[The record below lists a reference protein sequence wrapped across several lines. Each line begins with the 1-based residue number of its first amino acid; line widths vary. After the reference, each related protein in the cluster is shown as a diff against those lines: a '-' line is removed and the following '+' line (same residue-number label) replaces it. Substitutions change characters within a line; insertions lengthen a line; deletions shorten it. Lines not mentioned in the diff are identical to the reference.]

1 MKKILKK
8 SIAIL
13 LSLLMLSTGL
23 VSAFADDNNCKL
35 TIGGQIYA
43 GTQKTATAQIKGLD
57 KNTANEIKSSGGFD
71 WKATCTNV
79 TNYTVKV
86 AATPAVK
93 LNEESDGTYTLS
105 QNATVTLPSVDNSTR
120 PVIAVTA
127 TTKDSSYTCAQS
139 FTVKIPYSKID
150 VEFVEDASGTNN
162 SSYDNNSSTLYI
174 DQEESA
180 TLKPTVKPNDN
191 DDSIDVAVSD
201 PADKNL
207 TKHVSYTSNDSDGTY
222 TFTVSK
228 RADLI
233 SSITFSG
240 TSAVG
245 TVKNITLKKCIP
257 LDSFNVIYD
266 NKAYS
271 DNQSIPSVVEGD
283 IIKIGSTIKP
293 TNSNDEIKYTL
304 YNDSSLTEVDT
315 LSTIILDDNKL
326 GCTIIPKGN
335 DSSTKYLLAE
345 AVSMENSGIPR
356 TVSHVVKI
364 PVQQANPI
372 TSINFKQ
379 SDYTIYTEKNNQI
392 ELSGELETNPA
403 QNYTDNVYYESSD
416 TSIAVVDKD
425 KGTVTAKNAGT
436 VTITAHASR
445 GNTVDK
451 TASCNVTVKQ
461 AVKSISINIDGFDS
475 KITPTLTVGH
485 KFKISA
491 TKNPSNA
498 EEDIKI
504 YTNDTD
510 YLKIENGIIEAIKD
524 CSDNVYI
531 KAVSSITAKE
541 MTIPV
546 KIVPAIRTSALTIK
560 PTAVGNTTLLKSET
574 QKNTYSI
581 YSGETINIEY
591 TALSISGEKAND
603 VIEWRIVA
611 NNSALMTIEE
621 AKRAGYITNTS
632 KFDNNI
638 LTVQTNSKN
647 NDILKFTAYALMAG
661 MSIDDADVV
670 KSSIIINNNTKTTN
684 IKTTTGTSKLQPCGT
699 SFSDTIQ
706 LEPYVSTNN
715 DHIYIESTNK
725 NVATVSFVP
734 GADNRNASFTVNTI
748 SNGVASINIYNI
760 YALAV
765 KNDISTA
772 VKTKTINLT
781 VTNNIENANVQVKD
795 VVYNGKAQAP
805 TISVYFDDIELR
817 KDDYSVK
824 YTNNTNVGKATVTI
838 TGKNNYYQGTKTVYF
853 NILPKNIEN
862 AGITVANVT
871 YNANEQKP
879 NVTVKDKDRNV
890 NLAKNKDYTVTYQNN
905 VNAGTASVIVTGIN
919 NYTGTA
925 MQSFTISTLD
935 ITKAKINAI
944 PNQSY
949 VGASVTPV
957 PTITYANRQL
967 TNGVDFTVTYSNN
980 NFPGTGKATITGIG
994 NFKGSKELTFKIVG
1008 DISKATVTGL
1018 SPITQTGK
1026 AITVANFPAFR
1037 VSLGKDLVANTDY
1050 TLAYANNTL
1059 PGIATI
1065 TITGKGSYT
1074 GKLTVNFTI
1083 NKKSSAPSGATKV
1096 SGDYVNKKYKKAN
1109 ISSLKKGKKSITV
1122 KWKKVKSIKGYQ
1134 IEYSTSKKFTKKT
1147 SKKVLVSKQ
1156 KKTSTAIKNLKAK
1169 KTYYVRIRT
1178 YKNVKFNGKTVKVY
1192 SSWSKSKSV
1201 KTK

>member
-1 MKKILKK
+1 MQKILKK

-23 VSAFADDNNCKL
+23 VPAFADDNNCKL

-43 GTQKTATAQIKGLD
+43 GTQKTATAQINGLD
-57 KNTANEIKSSGGFD
+57 ENTANEIKSNGGFD

-93 LNEESDGTYTLS
+93 LNEESDGTYTIS
-105 QNATVTLPSVDNSTR
+105 QNATVTLPTVDNSTR
-120 PVIAVTA
+120 PVITVTA
-127 TTKDSSYTCAQS
+127 TTKDSSYTCVQS
-139 FTVKIPYSKID
+139 FKVKIPYSKID
-150 VEFVEDASGTNN
+150 VEFIENASGTNN

-180 TLKPTVKPNDN
+180 TLKPTVLPNDN
-191 DDSIDVAVSD
+191 DDSIDIAVSD
-201 PADKNL
+201 PADKNS

-228 RADLI
+228 KADLI

-245 TVKNITLKKCIP
+245 TVKNITLKKCVP
-257 LDSFNVIYD
+257 LDSFNVVYD

-283 IIKIGSTIKP
+283 TIKIGSTIKP
-293 TNSNDEIKYTL
+293 TNANDEIKYTL

-491 TKNPSNA
+491 TKTPSNA
-498 EEDIKI
+498 EEDITI

-531 KAVSSITAKE
+531 KAVSSVTAKE

-546 KIVPAIRTSALTIK
+546 KIVPAIRTSTLKIE
-560 PTAVGNTTLLKSET
+560 PTAVGNTTLLKNET
-574 QKNTYSI
+574 QENTYSI

-591 TALSISGEKAND
+591 TALSTSGEKAND

-621 AKRAGYITNTS
+621 AKKAGYITSTS

-670 KSSIIINNNTKTTN
+670 KSSIVINNNTKTTN

-715 DHIYIESTNK
+715 DHIYIESTNT

-734 GADNRNASFTVNTI
+734 GGDNRNASFTVNTI
-748 SNGVASINIYNI
+748 SNGVASINIY
-760 YALAV
+760 ALAV
-765 KNDISTA
+765 KDDISTA

-781 VTNNIENANVQVKD
+781 VTNNIENTTVQVND
-795 VVYNGKAQAP
+795 VEYNGKAQTP
-805 TISVYFDDIELR
+805 TISVYFGNIVLR
-817 KDDYSVK
+817 ENTEYTLK
-824 YTNNTNVGKATVTI
+824 YANNTNVGQASVTI

-871 YNANEQKP
+871 YNASEQKP

-890 NLAKNKDYTVTYQNN
+890 NLVKNKDYTVTYQNN
-905 VNAGTASVIVTGIN
+905 VNAGTASVIITGIN

-925 MQSFTISTLD
+925 IQSYTISTLD

-967 TNGVDFTVTYSNN
+967 TNGVDFTITYSNN
-980 NFPGTGKATITGIG
+980 NVPGTGKATITGIG
-994 NFKGSKELTFKIVG
+994 NFKGSKDLTFKIVG

-1018 SPITQTGK
+1018 SPITETGK
-1026 AITVANFPAFR
+1026 AITVANFPAFK
-1037 VSLGKDLVANTDY
+1037 VNLGKDLVANTDY
-1050 TLAYANNTL
+1050 TLAYANNTM

-1065 TITGKGSYT
+1065 TITGKGNYT

-1083 NKKSSAPSGATKV
+1083 NKKSSAPSGATTIN
-1096 SGDYVNKKYKKAN
+1096 GDYVNQKYKKAN
-1109 ISSLKKGKKSITV
+1109 ISSLKKGKKSISV
-1122 KWKKVKSIKGYQ
+1122 KWKKVKSVKGYQ

>member
-1 MKKILKK
+1 MQKILKK

-93 LNEESDGTYTLS
+93 LNEENDGTYTLS

-150 VEFVEDASGTNN
+150 VEFVENASGTNN

-228 RADLI
+228 KADLI

-257 LDSFNVIYD
+257 LNSFNVIYD

-283 IIKIGSTIKP
+283 IIKIGSTINP

-315 LSTIILDDNKL
+315 LSTIILDDNRL

-531 KAVSSITAKE
+531 KAVSSVTAKE

-560 PTAVGNTTLLKSET
+560 PAAVGNTTLLKSET
-574 QKNTYSI
+574 QENTYSI

-611 NNSALMTIEE
+611 NNSAPMTIEE
-621 AKRAGYITNTS
+621 AKKAGYITNTS

-670 KSSIIINNNTKTTN
+670 KSSIVINNNTKTTN

-748 SNGVASINIYNI
+748 GNGVASINI

-781 VTNNIENANVQVKD
+781 VTNNIENATVNVND
-795 VVYNGKAQAP
+795 VVYNGEAQAQKL
-805 TISVYFDDIELR
+805 TVMYGDIELR
-817 KDDYSVK
+817 ENSDYTLK
-824 YTNNTNVGKATVTI
+824 YANNTNVGRATVTI

-905 VNAGTASVIVTGIN
+905 VNAGTASVIITGIN

-1018 SPITQTGK
+1018 SPITETGN

-1037 VSLGKDLVANTDY
+1037 VTLGKDLVANTDY

-1083 NKKSSAPSGATKV
+1083 NKKPSAPSGATKV

-1156 KKTSTAIKNLKAK
+1156 KKTSTAIKNLKGK

>member
-1 MKKILKK
+1 MQKILKK

-23 VSAFADDNNCKL
+23 VPAFADDNNCKL

-43 GTQKTATAQIKGLD
+43 GTQKTATAQINGLD
-57 KNTANEIKSSGGFD
+57 ENTANEIKSNGGFD

-93 LNEESDGTYTLS
+93 LNEESDGTYTIS
-105 QNATVTLPSVDNSTR
+105 QNATVTLPTVDNSTR
-120 PVIAVTA
+120 PVITVTA
-127 TTKDSSYTCAQS
+127 TTKDSSYTCVQS
-139 FTVKIPYSKID
+139 FKVKIPYSKID
-150 VEFVEDASGTNN
+150 VEFIENASGTNN

-180 TLKPTVKPNDN
+180 TLKPTVLPNDN
-191 DDSIDVAVSD
+191 DDSIDIAVSD

-228 RADLI
+228 KADLI

-245 TVKNITLKKCIP
+245 TVKNITLKKCVP
-257 LDSFNVIYD
+257 LDSFNVVYD

-283 IIKIGSTIKP
+283 TIKIGSTIKP

-498 EEDIKI
+498 EEDITI

-531 KAVSSITAKE
+531 KAVSSVTAKE

-546 KIVPAIRTSALTIK
+546 KIVPAIRTSTLKIE
-560 PTAVGNTTLLKSET
+560 PTAVGNTTLLKNET
-574 QKNTYSI
+574 QENTYSI

-591 TALSISGEKAND
+591 TALSTSGEKAND

-621 AKRAGYITNTS
+621 AKKAGYITSTS

-670 KSSIIINNNTKTTN
+670 KSSIVINNNTKTTN

-715 DHIYIESTNK
+715 DHIYIESTNT
-725 NVATVSFVP
+725 NVATVSLVP
-734 GADNRNASFTVNTI
+734 GGDNRNASFTVNTI
-748 SNGVASINIYNI
+748 SNGVASINIY
-760 YALAV
+760 ALAV
-765 KNDISTA
+765 KDDISTA

-781 VTNNIENANVQVKD
+781 VTNNIENTTVQVND
-795 VVYNGKAQAP
+795 VEYNGKAQTP
-805 TISVYFDDIELR
+805 TISVYFGNMVLR
-817 KDDYSVK
+817 ENTEYTLK
-824 YTNNTNVGKATVTI
+824 YANNTNVGQASVTI

-871 YNANEQKP
+871 YNASEQKP

-890 NLAKNKDYTVTYQNN
+890 NLVKNKDYTVTYQNN
-905 VNAGTASVIVTGIN
+905 VNAGTASVIITGIN

-925 MQSFTISTLD
+925 IQSYTISTLD

-967 TNGVDFTVTYSNN
+967 TNGVDFTITYSNN
-980 NFPGTGKATITGIG
+980 NVPGTAKATITGIG
-994 NFKGSKELTFKIVG
+994 NFKGSKDLTFKIVG

-1018 SPITQTGK
+1018 SPITETGK
-1026 AITVANFPAFR
+1026 AITVANFPAFK
-1037 VSLGKDLVANTDY
+1037 VNLGKDLVANTDY

-1065 TITGKGSYT
+1065 TITGKGNYT

-1083 NKKSSAPSGATKV
+1083 NKKSSAPSGATTV
-1096 SGDYVNKKYKKAN
+1096 NGDYVNQKYKKAN
-1109 ISSLKKGKKSITV
+1109 ISSLKKGKKSISV
-1122 KWKKVKSIKGYQ
+1122 KWKKVKSVKGYQ

>member
-150 VEFVEDASGTNN
+150 VEFVENASGTNN

-174 DQEESA
+174 DQENSA

-257 LDSFNVIYD
+257 LNSFNVIYD

-283 IIKIGSTIKP
+283 IIKIGSTINP

-531 KAVSSITAKE
+531 KAVSSVTAKE

-560 PTAVGNTTLLKSET
+560 PAAVGNTTLLKSET
-574 QKNTYSI
+574 QENTYSI

-611 NNSALMTIEE
+611 NNSAPMTIEE
-621 AKRAGYITNTS
+621 AKKAGYITNTS

-670 KSSIIINNNTKTTN
+670 KSSIVINNNTKTTN

-734 GADNRNASFTVNTI
+734 GADNRNASFTVKTI
-748 SNGVASINIYNI
+748 GNGVASINI

-781 VTNNIENANVQVKD
+781 VTNNIENATVNVND
-795 VVYNGKAQAP
+795 VVYNGKAQAQKL
-805 TISVYFDDIELR
+805 TVMYGDIELR
-817 KDDYSVK
+817 ENSDYTLK
-824 YTNNTNVGKATVTI
+824 YANNTNVGRATVTI

-905 VNAGTASVIVTGIN
+905 VNAGTASVIITGIN

-1018 SPITQTGK
+1018 SPITETGK

-1156 KKTSTAIKNLKAK
+1156 KKTSTAIKNLKGK
-1169 KTYYVRIRT
+1169 KKYYVRIRT
-1178 YKNVKFNGKTVKVY
+1178 YKNVKFNGKTVKIY

>member
-23 VSAFADDNNCKL
+23 VSAFADNNNCKL

-105 QNATVTLPSVDNSTR
+105 QNATVTIPSVDNSTR

-162 SSYDNNSSTLYI
+162 SSYDSNSSTLYI

-531 KAVSSITAKE
+531 KAVSSVTAKE

-560 PTAVGNTTLLKSET
+560 PAAVGNTTLLKNET
-574 QKNTYSI
+574 QENTYSI

-621 AKRAGYITNTS
+621 AKKAGYITNTS

-670 KSSIIINNNTKTTN
+670 KSSIVINNNTKTTN

-748 SNGVASINIYNI
+748 GNGVTSINI

-781 VTNNIENANVQVKD
+781 VTNNIENATVNVND
-795 VVYNGKAQAP
+795 VVYNGKAQAQKLK
-805 TISVYFDDIELR
+805 VMYGDIELR
-817 KDDYSVK
+817 ENYDYTLK
-824 YTNNTNVGKATVTI
+824 YANNTNVGQATVTI

-905 VNAGTASVIVTGIN
+905 VNAGTASVIITGIN
-919 NYTGTA
+919 NYAGTA

>member
-1 MKKILKK
+1 MQKILKK

-23 VSAFADDNNCKL
+23 VPAFADDNNCKL

-43 GTQKTATAQIKGLD
+43 GTQKTATAQINGLD
-57 KNTANEIKSSGGFD
+57 ENTANEIKSNGGFD

-93 LNEESDGTYTLS
+93 LNEESDGTYTIS
-105 QNATVTLPSVDNSTR
+105 QNATVTLPTVDNSTR
-120 PVIAVTA
+120 PVITVTA
-127 TTKDSSYTCAQS
+127 TTKDSSYTCVQS
-139 FTVKIPYSKID
+139 FKVKIPYSKID
-150 VEFVEDASGTNN
+150 VEFIENASGTNN

-180 TLKPTVKPNDN
+180 TLKPTVLPNDN
-191 DDSIDVAVSD
+191 DDSIDIAVSD
-201 PADKNL
+201 PADKNS

-228 RADLI
+228 KADLI

-245 TVKNITLKKCIP
+245 TVKNITLKKCVPI
-257 LDSFNVIYD
+257 DSFNVVYD

-283 IIKIGSTIKP
+283 TIKIGSTIKP
-293 TNSNDEIKYTL
+293 TNANDEIKYTL

-491 TKNPSNA
+491 TKTPSNA
-498 EEDIKI
+498 EEDITI

-531 KAVSSITAKE
+531 KAVSSVTAKE

-546 KIVPAIRTSALTIK
+546 KIVPAIRTSTLKIE
-560 PTAVGNTTLLKSET
+560 PTAVGNTTLLKNET
-574 QKNTYSI
+574 QENTYSI

-591 TALSISGEKAND
+591 TALSTSCEKAND

-621 AKRAGYITNTS
+621 AKKAGYITSTS

-670 KSSIIINNNTKTTN
+670 KSSIVINNNTKTTN

-715 DHIYIESTNK
+715 DHIYIESTNT

-734 GADNRNASFTVNTI
+734 GGDNRNASFTVNTI
-748 SNGVASINIYNI
+748 SNGVASINIY
-760 YALAV
+760 ALAV
-765 KNDISTA
+765 KDDISTA

-781 VTNNIENANVQVKD
+781 VTNNIENTTVQVND
-795 VVYNGKAQAP
+795 VEYNGKAQTP
-805 TISVYFDDIELR
+805 TISVYFGNIVLR
-817 KDDYSVK
+817 ENTEYTLK
-824 YTNNTNVGKATVTI
+824 YANNTNVGQASVTI

-871 YNANEQKP
+871 YNASEQKP

-890 NLAKNKDYTVTYQNN
+890 NLVKNKDYTVTYQNN
-905 VNAGTASVIVTGIN
+905 VNAGTASVIITGIN

-925 MQSFTISTLD
+925 IQSYTISTLD

-967 TNGVDFTVTYSNN
+967 TNGVDFTITYSNN
-980 NFPGTGKATITGIG
+980 NVPGTGKATITGIG
-994 NFKGSKELTFKIVG
+994 NFKGSKDLTFKIVG

-1018 SPITQTGK
+1018 SPITETGK
-1026 AITVANFPAFR
+1026 AITVANFPAFK
-1037 VSLGKDLVANTDY
+1037 VNLGKDLVANTDY

-1065 TITGKGSYT
+1065 TITGKGNYT

-1083 NKKSSAPSGATKV
+1083 NKKSSAPSGATTV
-1096 SGDYVNKKYKKAN
+1096 NGDYVNQKYKKAN
-1109 ISSLKKGKKSITV
+1109 ISSLKKGKKSISV
-1122 KWKKVKSIKGYQ
+1122 KWKKVKSVKGYQ

-1192 SSWSKSKSV
+1192 SNWSKSKSV

>member
-23 VSAFADDNNCKL
+23 VSAFADNNNCKL

-162 SSYDNNSSTLYI
+162 SSYDSNSSTLYI

-461 AVKSISINIDGFDS
+461 AVKSIGINIYGFDS

-531 KAVSSITAKE
+531 KAVSSVTAKE

-546 KIVPAIRTSALTIK
+546 KIVSAIRTSALTIK

-574 QKNTYSI
+574 QENTYSI

-621 AKRAGYITNTS
+621 AKKAGYITSTS

-670 KSSIIINNNTKTTN
+670 KS
-684 IKTTTGTSKLQPCGT
+684 
-699 SFSDTIQ
+699 
-706 LEPYVSTNN
+706 N

-748 SNGVASINIYNI
+748 SNGVASINIY
-760 YALAV
+760 ALAV
-765 KNDISTA
+765 KDDISTA

-795 VVYNGKAQAP
+795 VVYNGKAQSP

-905 VNAGTASVIVTGIN
+905 VNAGTASVIITGIN

-944 PNQSY
+944 PKQSY
-949 VGASVTPV
+949 VGASVTPM

-1037 VSLGKDLVANTDY
+1037 VSLGKDLVANSDY

-1109 ISSLKKGKKSITV
+1109 IRSLKKGKKSITV

-1156 KKTSTAIKNLKAK
+1156 KKTSTAIKNLKGK
-1169 KTYYVRIRT
+1169 KKYYVRIRT

-1192 SSWSKSKSV
+1192 SKWSKSKSV

>member
-1 MKKILKK
+1 MQKILKK

-23 VSAFADDNNCKL
+23 VPAFADDNNCKL

-43 GTQKTATAQIKGLD
+43 GTQKTATAQINGLD
-57 KNTANEIKSSGGFD
+57 ENTANEIKSNGGFD

-93 LNEESDGTYTLS
+93 LNEESDGTYTIS
-105 QNATVTLPSVDNSTR
+105 QNATVTLPTVDNLTR
-120 PVIAVTA
+120 PVITVTA
-127 TTKDSSYTCAQS
+127 TTKDSSYTCVQS
-139 FTVKIPYSKID
+139 FKVKIPYSKID
-150 VEFVEDASGTNN
+150 VEFIENASGTNN

-180 TLKPTVKPNDN
+180 TLKPTVLPNDN
-191 DDSIDVAVSD
+191 DDSIDIAVSD
-201 PADKNL
+201 PADKNS
-207 TKHVSYTSNDSDGTY
+207 TKHVSYTSNDSNGTY

-228 RADLI
+228 KADLI

-245 TVKNITLKKCIP
+245 TVKNITLKKCVP
-257 LDSFNVIYD
+257 LDSFNVVYD

-283 IIKIGSTIKP
+283 TIKIGSTIKP

-498 EEDIKI
+498 EEDITI

-531 KAVSSITAKE
+531 KAVSSVTAKE

-546 KIVPAIRTSALTIK
+546 KIVPAIRTSTLKIE
-560 PTAVGNTTLLKSET
+560 PTAVGNTTLLKNET
-574 QKNTYSI
+574 QENTYSI

-591 TALSISGEKAND
+591 TALSTSGEKAND

-621 AKRAGYITNTS
+621 AKKAGYITSTS

-670 KSSIIINNNTKTTN
+670 KSSIVINNNTKTTN

-715 DHIYIESTNK
+715 DHIYIESTNT

-734 GADNRNASFTVNTI
+734 GGDNRNASFTVNTI
-748 SNGVASINIYNI
+748 SNGVASINIY
-760 YALAV
+760 ALAV
-765 KNDISTA
+765 KDDISTA

-781 VTNNIENANVQVKD
+781 VTNNIENTTVQVND
-795 VVYNGKAQAP
+795 VEYNGKAQTP
-805 TISVYFDDIELR
+805 TISVYFGNIVLR
-817 KDDYSVK
+817 ENTEYTLK
-824 YTNNTNVGKATVTI
+824 YANNTNVGQASVTI

-871 YNANEQKP
+871 YNASEQKP

-890 NLAKNKDYTVTYQNN
+890 NLVKNKDYTVTYQNN
-905 VNAGTASVIVTGIN
+905 VNAGTASVIITGIN

-925 MQSFTISTLD
+925 MQSFTVSTLD

-967 TNGVDFTVTYSNN
+967 TNGVDFTITYSNN
-980 NFPGTGKATITGIG
+980 NVPGTAKATITGIG
-994 NFKGSKELTFKIVG
+994 NFKGSKDLTFKIVG

-1018 SPITQTGK
+1018 SPITETGK
-1026 AITVANFPAFR
+1026 AITVANFPAFK
-1037 VSLGKDLVANTDY
+1037 VNLGKDLVANTDY

-1065 TITGKGSYT
+1065 TITGKGNYT

-1083 NKKSSAPSGATKV
+1083 NKKSSAPSGATTV
-1096 SGDYVNKKYKKAN
+1096 NGDYVNQKYKKAN
-1109 ISSLKKGKKSITV
+1109 ISSLKKGKKSISV
-1122 KWKKVKSIKGYQ
+1122 KWKKVKSVKGYQ

-1192 SSWSKSKSV
+1192 SNWSKSKSV

>member
-23 VSAFADDNNCKL
+23 VSAFADNNNCKL

-127 TTKDSSYTCAQS
+127 TTKDSSYTCAQT

-461 AVKSISINIDGFDS
+461 AVKSIGINIDGFDS

-531 KAVSSITAKE
+531 KAVSSVTAKE

-574 QKNTYSI
+574 QENTYSI

-621 AKRAGYITNTS
+621 AKKAGYITSTS

-670 KSSIIINNNTKTTN
+670 KSSIVINNNTKTTN

-748 SNGVASINIYNI
+748 SNGVASINIY
-760 YALAV
+760 ALAV

-772 VKTKTINLT
+772 VKTKTINLN
-781 VTNNIENANVQVKD
+781 VTSNIENATVNVND
-795 VVYNGKAQAP
+795 VVYNGKAQ
-805 TISVYFDDIELR
+805 TQKLTVMYGDIKLR
-817 KDDYSVK
+817 ENSDYTLK
-824 YTNNTNVGKATVTI
+824 YANNTNVGQATVTI
-838 TGKNNYYQGTKTVYF
+838 TGKTNDYQGTKTVYF

-905 VNAGTASVIVTGIN
+905 VNAGTASVIITGIN

-949 VGASVTPV
+949 VGASVTPI

-1018 SPITQTGK
+1018 SPITETGN

>member
-1 MKKILKK
+1 MQKILKK

-150 VEFVEDASGTNN
+150 VEFVENASGTNN

-228 RADLI
+228 KADLI

-257 LDSFNVIYD
+257 LNSFNVIYD

-283 IIKIGSTIKP
+283 IIKIGSTINP

-315 LSTIILDDNKL
+315 LSTIILDDNRL

-531 KAVSSITAKE
+531 KAVSSVTAKE

-560 PTAVGNTTLLKSET
+560 PAAVGNTTLLKSET
-574 QKNTYSI
+574 QENTYSI

-611 NNSALMTIEE
+611 NNSAPMTIEE
-621 AKRAGYITNTS
+621 AKKAGYITNTS

-670 KSSIIINNNTKTTN
+670 KSSIVINNNTKTTN

-748 SNGVASINIYNI
+748 GNGVASINI

-781 VTNNIENANVQVKD
+781 VTNNIENATVNVND
-795 VVYNGKAQAP
+795 VVYNGEAQAQKL
-805 TISVYFDDIELR
+805 TVMYGDIELR
-817 KDDYSVK
+817 ENSDYTLK
-824 YTNNTNVGKATVTI
+824 YANNTNVGRATVTI

-905 VNAGTASVIVTGIN
+905 VNAGTASVIITGIN

-1018 SPITQTGK
+1018 SPITETGN

-1037 VSLGKDLVANTDY
+1037 VTLGKDLVANTDY

-1083 NKKSSAPSGATKV
+1083 NKKPSAPSGATKV

-1156 KKTSTAIKNLKAK
+1156 KKTSTAIKNLKGK

>member
-162 SSYDNNSSTLYI
+162 SSYDSNSSTLYI

-461 AVKSISINIDGFDS
+461 AVKSIGINIDGFDS

-531 KAVSSITAKE
+531 KAVSSVTAKE

-574 QKNTYSI
+574 QENTYSI

-621 AKRAGYITNTS
+621 AKKAGYITSTS

-670 KSSIIINNNTKTTN
+670 KSSIVINNNTKTTN

-748 SNGVASINIYNI
+748 GNGVASINI

-781 VTNNIENANVQVKD
+781 VTNNIENATVQVND
-795 VVYNGKAQAP
+795 VVYNGKAQAQKL
-805 TISVYFDDIELR
+805 TVMYGDIELR
-817 KDDYSVK
+817 ENSDYTLK
-824 YTNNTNVGKATVTI
+824 YANNTNVGQATVTI

-905 VNAGTASVIVTGIN
+905 VNAGTASVIITGIN

-1018 SPITQTGK
+1018 SPITETGK

-1156 KKTSTAIKNLKAK
+1156 KKTSTAIKNLKGK
-1169 KTYYVRIRT
+1169 KKYYVRIRT

>member
-93 LNEESDGTYTLS
+93 LNEENDGTYTLS
-105 QNATVTLPSVDNSTR
+105 QNATVTLPTVDNSTR

-150 VEFVEDASGTNN
+150 VEFVENASGTNN

-174 DQEESA
+174 DQENSA

-283 IIKIGSTIKP
+283 TIKIDSTIKP

-356 TVSHVVKI
+356 TESHVVKI

-510 YLKIENGIIEAIKD
+510 YIKIENGYIEAIKE
-524 CSDNVYI
+524 CPASKNAYI
-531 KAVSSITAKE
+531 KAVSSETAKE

-546 KIVPAIRTSALTIK
+546 KIVPAIRTSVLSLQASG
-560 PTAVGNTTLLKSET
+560 VGKTTLLKDDSQE
-574 QKNTYSI
+574 NAYSI
-581 YSGETINIEY
+581 YSGETINIEFN
-591 TALSISGEKAND
+591 AVDNAQNKSND
-603 VIEWRIVA
+603 VIEWRITA
-611 NNSALMTIEE
+611 KGSSPMTIQE
-621 AKRAGYITNTS
+621 AKTAGYITNSS
-632 KFDNNI
+632 KYENNI

-647 NDILKFTAYALMAG
+647 NDILTITAYALMAG
-661 MSIDDADVV
+661 MSIDDSGVV
-670 KSSIIINNNTKTTN
+670 KSSLTVTNYAKTTN
-684 IKTTTGTSKLQPCGT
+684 IKTTVGTSKSMPTGTSY
-699 SFSDTIQ
+699 SDTIQ
-706 LEPYVSTNN
+706 LEPYIDYNK
-715 DHIYIESTNK
+715 DYIYVESTNPS
-725 NVATVSFVP
+725 VASVYYEAT
-734 GADNRNASFTVNTI
+734 GDNKSGKFTINAI
-748 SNGVASINIYNI
+748 SNGTATVNI
-760 YALAV
+760 YACSV
-765 KNDISTA
+765 KDDKTTA
-772 VKTKTINLT
+772 VKTKTININ
-781 VTNNIENANVQVKD
+781 VTNNIEYATANISD
-795 VVYNGKAQAP
+795 VVYNGSAQTPAFQL
-805 TISVYFDDIELR
+805 YFGGIELR
-817 KDDYSVK
+817 KNSDYSVK
-824 YTNNTNVGKATVTI
+824 Y
-838 TGKNNYYQGTKTVYF
+838 
-853 NILPKNIEN
+853 E
-862 AGITVANVT
+862 
-871 YNANEQKP
+871 
-879 NVTVKDKDRNV
+879 
-890 NLAKNKDYTVTYQNN
+890 NN
-905 VNAGTASVIVTGIN
+905 VNVG
-919 NYTGTA
+919 
-925 MQSFTISTLD
+925 Q
-935 ITKAKINAI
+935 AK
-944 PNQSY
+944 
-949 VGASVTPV
+949 V
-957 PTITYANRQL
+957 
-967 TNGVDFTVTYSNN
+967 
-980 NFPGTGKATITGIG
+980 
-994 NFKGSKELTFKIVG
+994 
-1008 DISKATVTGL
+1008 
-1018 SPITQTGK
+1018 
-1026 AITVANFPAFR
+1026 
-1037 VSLGKDLVANTDY
+1037 
-1050 TLAYANNTL
+1050 
-1059 PGIATI
+1059 
-1065 TITGKGSYT
+1065 TITGKGSYYLGTKIIYFNIQPASITNAEIAVKNQTYT
-1074 GKLTVNFTI
+1074 GKALTPTATVSLTLIDNNGKQKKLNLSATNNKDYSISYQNNINAGTATVILTGHGNYCGTATKTFNIAPVDISKAKFASIPQQTLYSSPTTPIPTVTFSNMTLTYGVDYTISYVNNDKI
-1083 NKKSSAPSGATKV
+1083 GSAKVIVTGIGNYFNSKELTYTNVASPAPNGATKV

>member
-162 SSYDNNSSTLYI
+162 SSYDSNSSTLYI

-461 AVKSISINIDGFDS
+461 AVKSIGINIDGFDS

-531 KAVSSITAKE
+531 KAVSSVTAKE

-574 QKNTYSI
+574 QENTYSI

-621 AKRAGYITNTS
+621 AKKAGYITSTS

-670 KSSIIINNNTKTTN
+670 KSSIVINNNTKTTN

-748 SNGVASINIYNI
+748 SNGVASINIY
-760 YALAV
+760 ALAV
-765 KNDISTA
+765 KDDISTA

-781 VTNNIENANVQVKD
+781 VTNNIENATVQVKD

-944 PNQSY
+944 PKQSY
-949 VGASVTPV
+949 VGASVTPM

-1065 TITGKGSYT
+1065 TITGKGNYT

-1109 ISSLKKGKKSITV
+1109 IRSLKKGKKSITV

>member
-1 MKKILKK
+1 MKKTFKK

-105 QNATVTLPSVDNSTR
+105 QNATVTIPSVDNSTR

-162 SSYDNNSSTLYI
+162 SSYDSNSSTLYI

-546 KIVPAIRTSALTIK
+546 KIVPAIRTSALTIE

-574 QKNTYSI
+574 QENTYSI

-621 AKRAGYITNTS
+621 AKKAGYITSTS

-670 KSSIIINNNTKTTN
+670 KSSIVINNNTKTTN

-748 SNGVASINIYNI
+748 SNGVAF
-760 YALAV
+760 
-765 KNDISTA
+765 KDDISTA

-795 VVYNGKAQAP
+795 VVYNGKAQSP

-944 PNQSY
+944 PKQSY
-949 VGASVTPV
+949 VGASVTPM

-1037 VSLGKDLVANTDY
+1037 VSLGKDLVANSDY

-1109 ISSLKKGKKSITV
+1109 IRSLKKGKKSITV

-1169 KTYYVRIRT
+1169 KKYYVRIRT

-1192 SSWSKSKSV
+1192 SKWSKSKSV

>member
-105 QNATVTLPSVDNSTR
+105 QNATVTLPTVDNSTR

-150 VEFVEDASGTNN
+150 VEFVENASGTNN

-174 DQEESA
+174 DQENSA

-257 LDSFNVIYD
+257 LNSFNVIYD

-283 IIKIGSTIKP
+283 IIKIGSTINP

-531 KAVSSITAKE
+531 KAVSSVTAKE

-560 PTAVGNTTLLKSET
+560 PAAVGNTTLLKSET
-574 QKNTYSI
+574 QENTYSI

-611 NNSALMTIEE
+611 NNSAPMTIEE
-621 AKRAGYITNTS
+621 AKKAGYITNTS

-670 KSSIIINNNTKTTN
+670 KSSIVINNNTKTTN

-734 GADNRNASFTVNTI
+734 GADNRNASFTVKTI
-748 SNGVASINIYNI
+748 GNGVASINI

-781 VTNNIENANVQVKD
+781 VTNNIENATVNVND
-795 VVYNGKAQAP
+795 VVYNGKAQAQKL
-805 TISVYFDDIELR
+805 TVMYGDIELR
-817 KDDYSVK
+817 ENSDYTLK
-824 YTNNTNVGKATVTI
+824 YANNTNVGRATVTI

-905 VNAGTASVIVTGIN
+905 VNAGTASVIITGIN

-1018 SPITQTGK
+1018 SPITETGK

>member
-105 QNATVTLPSVDNSTR
+105 QNATVTIPSVDNSTR

-127 TTKDSSYTCAQS
+127 TTKDSSYTCAQ
-139 FTVKIPYSKID
+139 ID

-162 SSYDNNSSTLYI
+162 SSYDSNSSTLYI

-546 KIVPAIRTSALTIK
+546 KIVPAIRTSALTIE

-574 QKNTYSI
+574 QENTYSI

-621 AKRAGYITNTS
+621 AKKAGYITSTS

-670 KSSIIINNNTKTTN
+670 KSSIVINNNTKTTN

-748 SNGVASINIYNI
+748 SNGVASINIY
-760 YALAV
+760 ALAV
-765 KNDISTA
+765 KDDISTA

-905 VNAGTASVIVTGIN
+905 VNAGTASVIITGIN
-919 NYTGTA
+919 NYAGTA

-1192 SSWSKSKSV
+1192 SKWSKSKSV

>member
-93 LNEESDGTYTLS
+93 LNEENDGTYTLS
-105 QNATVTLPSVDNSTR
+105 QNATVTLPTVDNSTR

-150 VEFVEDASGTNN
+150 VEFVENASGTNN

-174 DQEESA
+174 DQENSA

-257 LDSFNVIYD
+257 LNSFNVIYD

-283 IIKIGSTIKP
+283 IIKIGSTINP

-531 KAVSSITAKE
+531 KAVSSVTAKE

-560 PTAVGNTTLLKSET
+560 PAAVGNTTLLKSET
-574 QKNTYSI
+574 QENTYSI

-611 NNSALMTIEE
+611 NNSAPMTIEE
-621 AKRAGYITNTS
+621 AKKAGYITNTS

-670 KSSIIINNNTKTTN
+670 KSNIVINNNTKTTN

-748 SNGVASINIYNI
+748 GNGVASINI

-781 VTNNIENANVQVKD
+781 VTNNIENATVNVND
-795 VVYNGKAQAP
+795 VVYNGKAQAQKL
-805 TISVYFDDIELR
+805 TVMYGDIELR
-817 KDDYSVK
+817 ENSDYTLK
-824 YTNNTNVGKATVTI
+824 YANNTNVGRATVTI

-905 VNAGTASVIVTGIN
+905 VNAGTASVIITGIN

-925 MQSFTISTLD
+925 MQSFAISTLD

-1018 SPITQTGK
+1018 SPITETGK

-1192 SSWSKSKSV
+1192 SRWSKSKSV

>member
-1 MKKILKK
+1 MQKILKK

-23 VSAFADDNNCKL
+23 VPAFADDNNCKL

-43 GTQKTATAQIKGLD
+43 GTQKTATAQINGLD
-57 KNTANEIKSSGGFD
+57 ENTANEIKSNGGFD

-93 LNEESDGTYTLS
+93 LNEESDGTYTIS
-105 QNATVTLPSVDNSTR
+105 QNATVTLPTVDNSTR
-120 PVIAVTA
+120 PVITVTA
-127 TTKDSSYTCAQS
+127 TTKDSSYTCVQS
-139 FTVKIPYSKID
+139 FKVKIPYSKID
-150 VEFVEDASGTNN
+150 VEFIENASGTNN

-180 TLKPTVKPNDN
+180 TLKPTVLPNDN
-191 DDSIDVAVSD
+191 DDSIDIAVSD
-201 PADKNL
+201 PADKNS
-207 TKHVSYTSNDSDGTY
+207 TKHVSYTSNDSNGTY

-228 RADLI
+228 KADLI

-245 TVKNITLKKCIP
+245 TVKNITLKKCVP
-257 LDSFNVIYD
+257 LDSFNVVYD

-283 IIKIGSTIKP
+283 TIKIGSTIKP

-498 EEDIKI
+498 EEDITI

-531 KAVSSITAKE
+531 KAVSSVTAKE

-546 KIVPAIRTSALTIK
+546 KIVPAIRTSTLKIE
-560 PTAVGNTTLLKSET
+560 PTAVGNTTLLKNET
-574 QKNTYSI
+574 QENTYSI

-591 TALSISGEKAND
+591 TALSTSGEKAND

-621 AKRAGYITNTS
+621 AKKAGYITSTS

-670 KSSIIINNNTKTTN
+670 KSSIVINNNTKTTN

-715 DHIYIESTNK
+715 DHIYIESTNT

-734 GADNRNASFTVNTI
+734 GGDNRNASFTVNTI
-748 SNGVASINIYNI
+748 SNGVASINIY
-760 YALAV
+760 ALAV
-765 KNDISTA
+765 KDDISTA

-781 VTNNIENANVQVKD
+781 VTNNIENTTVQVND
-795 VVYNGKAQAP
+795 VEYNGKAQTP
-805 TISVYFDDIELR
+805 TISVYFGNMVLR
-817 KDDYSVK
+817 EKTDYTLK
-824 YTNNTNVGKATVTI
+824 YANNTNVGQASVTI
-838 TGKNNYYQGTKTVYF
+838 TGKNNDYQGTKTVYF

-871 YNANEQKP
+871 YNASEQKP

-890 NLAKNKDYTVTYQNN
+890 NLVKNKDYTVTYQNN
-905 VNAGTASVIVTGIN
+905 VNAGTASVIITGIN

-925 MQSFTISTLD
+925 MQSFTVSTLD

-967 TNGVDFTVTYSNN
+967 TNGVDFTITYSNN
-980 NFPGTGKATITGIG
+980 NVPGTAKATITGIG
-994 NFKGSKELTFKIVG
+994 NFKGSKDLTFKIVG

-1018 SPITQTGK
+1018 SPITETGK
-1026 AITVANFPAFR
+1026 AITVANFPAFK
-1037 VSLGKDLVANTDY
+1037 VNLGKDLVANTDY

-1065 TITGKGSYT
+1065 TITGKGNYT

-1083 NKKSSAPSGATKV
+1083 NKKSSAPSGATTV
-1096 SGDYVNKKYKKAN
+1096 NGDYVNQKYKKAN
-1109 ISSLKKGKKSITV
+1109 ISSLKKGKKSISV
-1122 KWKKVKSIKGYQ
+1122 KWKKVKSVKGYQ

-1192 SSWSKSKSV
+1192 SNWSKSKSV

>member
-150 VEFVEDASGTNN
+150 VEFVENASGTNN

-174 DQEESA
+174 DQENSA

-257 LDSFNVIYD
+257 LNSFNVIYD

-283 IIKIGSTIKP
+283 IIKIGSTINP

-531 KAVSSITAKE
+531 KAVSSVTAKE

-560 PTAVGNTTLLKSET
+560 PAAVGNTTLLKSET
-574 QKNTYSI
+574 QENTYSI

-611 NNSALMTIEE
+611 NNSAPMTIEE
-621 AKRAGYITNTS
+621 AKKAGYITNTS

-670 KSSIIINNNTKTTN
+670 KSSIVINNNTKTTN

-734 GADNRNASFTVNTI
+734 GADNRNASFTVKTI
-748 SNGVASINIYNI
+748 GNGVASINI

-781 VTNNIENANVQVKD
+781 VTNNIENATVNVND
-795 VVYNGKAQAP
+795 VVYNGKAQAQKL
-805 TISVYFDDIELR
+805 TVMYGDIELR
-817 KDDYSVK
+817 ENSDYTLK
-824 YTNNTNVGKATVTI
+824 YANNTNVGRATVTI

-905 VNAGTASVIVTGIN
+905 VNAGTASVIITGIN

-1037 VSLGKDLVANTDY
+1037 VSLGKDLVANSDY

-1065 TITGKGSYT
+1065 TITGKGNYT

-1156 KKTSTAIKNLKAK
+1156 KKTSTAIKNLKGK
-1169 KTYYVRIRT
+1169 KKYYVRIRT

>member
-1 MKKILKK
+1 MQKILKK

-23 VSAFADDNNCKL
+23 VPAFADDNNCKL

-43 GTQKTATAQIKGLD
+43 GTQKTATAQINGLD
-57 KNTANEIKSSGGFD
+57 ENTANEIKSNGGFD

-93 LNEESDGTYTLS
+93 LNEESDGTYTIS
-105 QNATVTLPSVDNSTR
+105 QNATVTLPTVDNSTR
-120 PVIAVTA
+120 PVITVTA
-127 TTKDSSYTCAQS
+127 TTKDSSYTCVQS
-139 FTVKIPYSKID
+139 FKVKIPYSKID
-150 VEFVEDASGTNN
+150 VEFIENASGTNN

-180 TLKPTVKPNDN
+180 TLKPTVSPNDN
-191 DDSIDVAVSD
+191 DDSIDIAVSD
-201 PADKNL
+201 PADKNS

-228 RADLI
+228 KADLI

-245 TVKNITLKKCIP
+245 TVKNITLKKCVP
-257 LDSFNVIYD
+257 LDSFNVVYD

-283 IIKIGSTIKP
+283 TIKIGSTIKP

-436 VTITAHASR
+436 VTIIAHASR

-498 EEDIKI
+498 EEDITI

-531 KAVSSITAKE
+531 KAVSSVTAKE

-546 KIVPAIRTSALTIK
+546 KIVPAIRTSALTIE
-560 PTAVGNTTLLKSET
+560 PTAVGNTTLLKNET
-574 QKNTYSI
+574 QENTYSI

-591 TALSISGEKAND
+591 TALSTSGEKAND

-621 AKRAGYITNTS
+621 AKKAGYITSTS

-670 KSSIIINNNTKTTN
+670 KSSIVINNNTKTTN

-715 DHIYIESTNK
+715 DHIYIESTNT

-734 GADNRNASFTVNTI
+734 GGDNRNASFTVNTI
-748 SNGVASINIYNI
+748 SNGVASINIY
-760 YALAV
+760 ALAV
-765 KNDISTA
+765 KDDISTA

-781 VTNNIENANVQVKD
+781 VTNNIENTTVQVND
-795 VVYNGKAQAP
+795 VEYNGKAQTP
-805 TISVYFDDIELR
+805 TISVYFGNIVLR
-817 KDDYSVK
+817 ENTEYTLK
-824 YTNNTNVGKATVTI
+824 YANNTNVGQASVTI

-871 YNANEQKP
+871 YNASEQKP

-890 NLAKNKDYTVTYQNN
+890 NLVKNKDYTVTYQNN
-905 VNAGTASVIVTGIN
+905 VNAGTASVIITGIN

-925 MQSFTISTLD
+925 MQSFTVSTLD

-967 TNGVDFTVTYSNN
+967 TNGVDFTITYSNN
-980 NFPGTGKATITGIG
+980 NVPGTAKATITGIG
-994 NFKGSKELTFKIVG
+994 NFKGSKDLTFKIVG

-1018 SPITQTGK
+1018 SPITETGK
-1026 AITVANFPAFR
+1026 AITVANFPAFK
-1037 VSLGKDLVANTDY
+1037 VNLGKDLVANTDY

-1065 TITGKGSYT
+1065 TITGKGNYT

-1083 NKKSSAPSGATKV
+1083 NKKSSAPSGATTV
-1096 SGDYVNKKYKKAN
+1096 NGDYVNQKYKKAN
-1109 ISSLKKGKKSITV
+1109 ISSLKKGKKSISV
-1122 KWKKVKSIKGYQ
+1122 KWKKVKSVKGYQ

-1192 SSWSKSKSV
+1192 SNWSKSKSV

>member
-1 MKKILKK
+1 
-8 SIAIL
+8 
-13 LSLLMLSTGL
+13 
-23 VSAFADDNNCKL
+23 
-35 TIGGQIYA
+35 
-43 GTQKTATAQIKGLD
+43 
-57 KNTANEIKSSGGFD
+57 
-71 WKATCTNV
+71 
-79 TNYTVKV
+79 
-86 AATPAVK
+86 
-93 LNEESDGTYTLS
+93 
-105 QNATVTLPSVDNSTR
+105 
-120 PVIAVTA
+120 
-127 TTKDSSYTCAQS
+127 
-139 FTVKIPYSKID
+139 
-150 VEFVEDASGTNN
+150 
-162 SSYDNNSSTLYI
+162 
-174 DQEESA
+174 
-180 TLKPTVKPNDN
+180 
-191 DDSIDVAVSD
+191 
-201 PADKNL
+201 
-207 TKHVSYTSNDSDGTY
+207 
-222 TFTVSK
+222 
-228 RADLI
+228 
-233 SSITFSG
+233 
-240 TSAVG
+240 
-245 TVKNITLKKCIP
+245 
-257 LDSFNVIYD
+257 
-266 NKAYS
+266 
-271 DNQSIPSVVEGD
+271 
-283 IIKIGSTIKP
+283 
-293 TNSNDEIKYTL
+293 
-304 YNDSSLTEVDT
+304 
-315 LSTIILDDNKL
+315 
-326 GCTIIPKGN
+326 
-335 DSSTKYLLAE
+335 
-345 AVSMENSGIPR
+345 
-356 TVSHVVKI
+356 
-364 PVQQANPI
+364 
-372 TSINFKQ
+372 
-379 SDYTIYTEKNNQI
+379 
-392 ELSGELETNPA
+392 
-403 QNYTDNVYYESSD
+403 
-416 TSIAVVDKD
+416 
-425 KGTVTAKNAGT
+425 
-436 VTITAHASR
+436 
-445 GNTVDK
+445 
-451 TASCNVTVKQ
+451 
-461 AVKSISINIDGFDS
+461 
-475 KITPTLTVGH
+475 
-485 KFKISA
+485 
-491 TKNPSNA
+491 
-498 EEDIKI
+498 
-504 YTNDTD
+504 
-510 YLKIENGIIEAIKD
+510 
-524 CSDNVYI
+524 
-531 KAVSSITAKE
+531 

-560 PTAVGNTTLLKSET
+560 PAAVGNTTLLKNET
-574 QKNTYSI
+574 QENTYSI

-611 NNSALMTIEE
+611 NNSAPMTIEE
-621 AKRAGYITNTS
+621 AKKAGYITNTS

-670 KSSIIINNNTKTTN
+670 KSSIVINNNTKTTN

-715 DHIYIESTNK
+715 DHIYIESTNT

-748 SNGVASINIYNI
+748 GNGVVSINI

-781 VTNNIENANVQVKD
+781 VTNNIENATVQVND
-795 VVYNGKAQAP
+795 VVYNGKAQAQKL
-805 TISVYFDDIELR
+805 TVMYGDIELR
-817 KDDYSVK
+817 ENSDYTLK
-824 YTNNTNVGKATVTI
+824 YANNTNVGRATVTI

-905 VNAGTASVIVTGIN
+905 VNAGTASVIITGIN

-994 NFKGSKELTFKIVG
+994 NFKGSKDLTFKIVG

-1018 SPITQTGK
+1018 SPITETGK

-1050 TLAYANNTL
+1050 TLAYA
-1059 PGIATI
+1059 TI

-1083 NKKSSAPSGATKV
+1083 NKKPSAPSGATKV

-1156 KKTSTAIKNLKAK
+1156 KKTSQTIKNLKGK

>member
-23 VSAFADDNNCKL
+23 VSAFADNNNCKL

-127 TTKDSSYTCAQS
+127 TTKDSSYTCAQT

-150 VEFVEDASGTNN
+150 IEFVEDASGTNN

-461 AVKSISINIDGFDS
+461 AVKSIGINIDGFDS

-531 KAVSSITAKE
+531 KAVSSVTAKE

-574 QKNTYSI
+574 QENTYSI

-621 AKRAGYITNTS
+621 AKKAGYITSTS

-670 KSSIIINNNTKTTN
+670 KSSIVINNNTKTTN

-748 SNGVASINIYNI
+748 SNGVASINIY
-760 YALAV
+760 ALAV

-772 VKTKTINLT
+772 VKTKTINLN
-781 VTNNIENANVQVKD
+781 VTSNIENATVNVND
-795 VVYNGKAQAP
+795 VVYNGKAQ
-805 TISVYFDDIELR
+805 TQKLTVMYGDIKLR
-817 KDDYSVK
+817 ENSDYTLK
-824 YTNNTNVGKATVTI
+824 YANNTNVGQATVTI
-838 TGKNNYYQGTKTVYF
+838 TGKTNDYQGTKTVYF

-905 VNAGTASVIVTGIN
+905 VNAGTASVIITGIN

-949 VGASVTPV
+949 VGASVTPI

-967 TNGVDFTVTYSNN
+967 TNGVDFTVTYNNN

-1018 SPITQTGK
+1018 SPITETGN

>member
-1 MKKILKK
+1 MKNTFKK

-23 VSAFADDNNCKL
+23 VPAFADDNNCKL

-105 QNATVTLPSVDNSTR
+105 QNATVTIPSVDNSTR

-510 YLKIENGIIEAIKD
+510 YLKIENGIVEAIKD

-531 KAVSSITAKE
+531 KAVSSVTAKE

-574 QKNTYSI
+574 QENTYSI
-581 YSGETINIEY
+581 YSGETVNIEY

-621 AKRAGYITNTS
+621 AKKAGYITSTS

-670 KSSIIINNNTKTTN
+670 KSSIVINNNTKTTN

-748 SNGVASINIYNI
+748 GNGVASINI

-781 VTNNIENANVQVKD
+781 VTNNIENATVNVND
-795 VVYNGKAQAP
+795 VVYNGKAQSP

-838 TGKNNYYQGTKTVYF
+838 TGKTNYYQGTKTVYF

-905 VNAGTASVIVTGIN
+905 VNTGTASVIITGIN
-919 NYTGTA
+919 NYTGIA

-1037 VSLGKDLVANTDY
+1037 VSLGKDLVANSDY

-1109 ISSLKKGKKSITV
+1109 IRSLKKGKKSITV

-1169 KTYYVRIRT
+1169 KKYYVRIRT

-1192 SSWSKSKSV
+1192 SKWSKSKSV

>member
-1 MKKILKK
+1 MQKILKK

-23 VSAFADDNNCKL
+23 VPAFADDNNCKL

-43 GTQKTATAQIKGLD
+43 GTQKTATAQINGLD
-57 KNTANEIKSSGGFD
+57 ENTANEIKSNGGFD

-93 LNEESDGTYTLS
+93 LNEESDGTYTIS
-105 QNATVTLPSVDNSTR
+105 QNATVTLPTVDNSTR
-120 PVIAVTA
+120 PVITVTA
-127 TTKDSSYTCAQS
+127 TTKDLSYTCSQS

-150 VEFVEDASGTNN
+150 VEFIENASGANN

-174 DQEESA
+174 DQEKSA
-180 TLKPTVKPNDN
+180 TLKPTVSPNDN
-191 DDSIDVAVSD
+191 DDSIDIAVSD

-228 RADLI
+228 KADLI

-245 TVKNITLKKCIP
+245 TVKNITLKKCVP
-257 LDSFNVIYD
+257 LDSFNVVYD

-283 IIKIGSTIKP
+283 TIKIGSTIKP

-498 EEDIKI
+498 EEDITI

-531 KAVSSITAKE
+531 KAVSSVTAKE

-546 KIVPAIRTSALTIK
+546 KIVPAIRTSALTIE
-560 PTAVGNTTLLKSET
+560 PTAVGNTTLLKNET

-591 TALSISGEKAND
+591 TALSASGEKAND

-621 AKRAGYITNTS
+621 AKKAGYITSTS

-670 KSSIIINNNTKTTN
+670 KSSIVINNNTKTTN
-684 IKTTTGTSKLQPCGT
+684 IKTTTETSKLQPCGT

-715 DHIYIESTNK
+715 DHIYIESTNT

-734 GADNRNASFTVNTI
+734 GGDNRNASFTVNTI
-748 SNGVASINIYNI
+748 SNGVASINIY
-760 YALAV
+760 ALAV
-765 KNDISTA
+765 KDDISTA

-781 VTNNIENANVQVKD
+781 VTNNIENTTVQVND
-795 VVYNGKAQAP
+795 VEYNGKAQTP
-805 TISVYFDDIELR
+805 TISVYFGDIVLR
-817 KDDYSVK
+817 ENTEYTLK
-824 YTNNTNVGKATVTI
+824 YANNTNVGQASVTI
-838 TGKNNYYQGTKTVYF
+838 TGKNNYYRGTKTVYF

-871 YNANEQKP
+871 YNASEQKP

-890 NLAKNKDYTVTYQNN
+890 NLVKNKDYTVTYQNN
-905 VNAGTASVIVTGIN
+905 VNAGTASVIITGIN

-925 MQSFTISTLD
+925 MQSFTVSTLD

-957 PTITYANRQL
+957 PTITYANRPL
-967 TNGVDFTVTYSNN
+967 TNGVDFTITYSNN
-980 NFPGTGKATITGIG
+980 DVPGTGKATITGIG
-994 NFKGSKELTFKIVG
+994 NFKGSKDLTFKIVG

-1018 SPITQTGK
+1018 SPITETGK
-1026 AITVANFPAFR
+1026 AITVANFPAFK
-1037 VSLGKDLVANTDY
+1037 VNLGKDLVANTDY

-1065 TITGKGSYT
+1065 TITGKGNYT

-1083 NKKSSAPSGATKV
+1083 NKKSSAPSGATTV
-1096 SGDYVNKKYKKAN
+1096 NGDYVNQKYKKAN
-1109 ISSLKKGKKSITV
+1109 ISSLKKGKKSISV
-1122 KWKKVKSIKGYQ
+1122 KWKKVKSVKGYQ

-1192 SSWSKSKSV
+1192 SNWSKSKSV

>member
-105 QNATVTLPSVDNSTR
+105 QNATVTIPSVDNSTR

-162 SSYDNNSSTLYI
+162 SSYDSNSSTLYI

-546 KIVPAIRTSALTIK
+546 KIVPAIRTSALTIE

-574 QKNTYSI
+574 QENTYSI

-621 AKRAGYITNTS
+621 AKKAGYITSTS

-670 KSSIIINNNTKTTN
+670 KSSIVINNNTKTTN

-748 SNGVASINIYNI
+748 SNGVASINIY
-760 YALAV
+760 ALAV
-765 KNDISTA
+765 KDDISTA

-862 AGITVANVT
+862 AG
-871 YNANEQKP
+871 
-879 NVTVKDKDRNV
+879 
-890 NLAKNKDYTVTYQNN
+890 
-905 VNAGTASVIVTGIN
+905 TASVIITGIN
-919 NYTGTA
+919 NYAGTA

-1192 SSWSKSKSV
+1192 SKWSKSKSV

>member
-180 TLKPTVKPNDN
+180 TLKPIVKPNDN

-531 KAVSSITAKE
+531 KAVSSVTAKE

-546 KIVPAIRTSALTIK
+546 KIVPAIRTSALTIE
-560 PTAVGNTTLLKSET
+560 PTAVGNTTLLKSKT
-574 QKNTYSI
+574 QENTYSI

-621 AKRAGYITNTS
+621 AKKAGYITSTS

-670 KSSIIINNNTKTTN
+670 KSSIVINNNTKTTN

-748 SNGVASINIYNI
+748 SNGVASINIY
-760 YALAV
+760 ALAV

-795 VVYNGKAQAP
+795 VVYNGKAQ
-805 TISVYFDDIELR
+805 TQELTVMYGDIELR
-817 KDDYSVK
+817 DNSDYTLK
-824 YTNNTNVGKATVTI
+824 YANNTNVGQATVTI
-838 TGKNNYYQGTKTVYF
+838 TGKTNSYQGTKTVYF

-905 VNAGTASVIVTGIN
+905 VNAGTASVIITGIN

-925 MQSFTISTLD
+925 VQSFTINTLD

-949 VGASVTPV
+949 VGASVTPI

-980 NFPGTGKATITGIG
+980 NFPGTGKAKITGIG

-1008 DISKATVTGL
+1008 DISKAAVTGL
-1018 SPITQTGK
+1018 SPITETGK

-1192 SSWSKSKSV
+1192 SIWSKSKSV

>member
-162 SSYDNNSSTLYI
+162 SSYDSNSSTLYI

-461 AVKSISINIDGFDS
+461 AVKSIGINIDGFDS

-531 KAVSSITAKE
+531 KAVSSVTAKE

-574 QKNTYSI
+574 QENTYSI

-611 NNSALMTIEE
+611 NNSAIMTIEE
-621 AKRAGYITNTS
+621 AKKAGYITSTS

-670 KSSIIINNNTKTTN
+670 KSSIVINNNTKTTN

-748 SNGVASINIYNI
+748 SNGVASINIY
-760 YALAV
+760 ALAV
-765 KNDISTA
+765 KDDISTA

-905 VNAGTASVIVTGIN
+905 VNAGTASVIITGIN
-919 NYTGTA
+919 NYAGTA

-944 PNQSY
+944 PKQSY
-949 VGASVTPV
+949 VGASVTPM

-1156 KKTSTAIKNLKAK
+1156 KKTSTAIKNLKGK
-1169 KTYYVRIRT
+1169 KKYYVRIRT